1 MNKTMQRTISL
12 TLNVRKTKAK
22 KLTEFLKEID
32 FVKVQEDN
40 DFNIS
45 SERFEAGSYTKGEN
59 PSQSAG
65 IWKNHDHRLTAN
77 EIRQQAWQR
86 KVRK

>member
-1 MNKTMQRTISL
+1 MQRTVSL

-32 FVKVQEDN
+32 FVKVQEEN

-45 SERFEAGSYTKGEN
+45 SERLEAGSYIKGEN
-59 PSQSAG
+59 PSQFAG
-65 IWKNHDHRLTAN
+65 IWKNNDQRLTAN
-77 EIRQQAWQR
+77 EIRQQAWLR
-86 KVRK
+86 KPKK